1 MPVLAWP
8 APPARASAAP
18 RPFLVR
24 FIQLDHLLEQAM
36 AMENVIVRTFKE
48 QAAVELARQEL
59 LAAGIPADGV
69 EVTVRADETGAVQGN
84 FTVGDDP
91 SIKGKT
97 AYSHTYAPTA
107 QYDVRDCQITVT
119 ADDAAQAERAVAI
132 LDRLGALDPDPAHR
146 RH

>member
-24 FIQLDHLLEQAM
+24 CIQLDHLLEQAM

-69 EVTVRADETGAVQGN
+69 EV
-84 FTVGDDP
+84 TVGDDP